1 MGTRRATRCS
11 SSSRQSSRT
20 RRARS
25 TGSDDTVARSSWCSC
40 RAPRSRRPRALPTGG
55 AKAWR
60 DIHSPFPGAGC
71 SATQASACRAG
82 RTSWW
87 RTATRWC
94 ARRTTRCTSPRRRGA
109 TESSSSTATSSTR
122 TTYTMDQ
129 TLQSPQDRTEE
140 LPHAE
145 ELARLRVRVVEL
157 QRERDHWLAVVD
169 ILQEVSG
176 SLHFV
181 DVLQTIARK
190 LGETFGLDR
199 CAIFLSGDKDEV
211 RLVASYEDPT
221 IRNLVVDLNRY
232 PELKRAFES
241 GETVFT
247 PDAASEPMLKSIRMT
262 LDTRN
267 GRSSIVVHIRWE
279 GSVIGA
285 IFLRTE
291 REAEPF
297 SEADVRFCQTIAS
310 LTAKALRNAHRFETL
325 LHSQQDVN
333 VAQRKAELQRVALVG
348 FMRRLLDR
356 YAKGEEHTWAETLLP
371 KAADDELER
380 LVTVAMQVF
389 EEEAKG

>member
-1 MGTRRATRCS
+1 MEQTHANTPNHHL
-11 SSSRQSSRT
+11 
-20 RRARS
+20 
-25 TGSDDTVARSSWCSC
+25 
-40 RAPRSRRPRALPTGG
+40 APSAEQP
-55 AKAWR
+55 
-60 DIHSPFPGAGC
+60 SPG
-71 SATQASACRAG
+71 
-82 RTSWW
+82 
-87 RTATRWC
+87 
-94 ARRTTRCTSPRRRGA
+94 
-109 TESSSSTATSSTR
+109 
-122 TTYTMDQ
+122 
-129 TLQSPQDRTEE
+129 
-140 LPHAE
+140 E
-145 ELARLRVRVVEL
+145 ELARLQSRLAAVE
-157 QRERDHWLAVVD
+157 RERDHLAAIVD
-169 ILQEVSG
+169 ILQEVSS

-241 GETVFT
+241 GETVFI
-247 PDAASEPMLKSIRMT
+247 PDAANDPMLRSIKAQ

-267 GRSSIVVHIRWE
+267 ARSIVVVPIRWE

-291 REAEPF
+291 KNAEPF
-297 SEADVRFCQTIAS
+297 SEADVRFCQTVAS

-325 LHSQQDVN
+325 LHSQEDVSI
-333 VAQRKAELQRVALVG
+333 AQRKAELQRVALVG

-356 YAKGEEHTWAETLLP
+356 YARGEEHTWAETLLP
-371 KAADDELER
+371 KAADEELER
-380 LVTVAMQVF
+380 LVTVAMQVL